1 METITLSLRCVNLT
15 RADLEDLRDLHKF
28 ISAMADERARN
39 QFLNLIDEVC
49 SVIESREPSRRG
61 ADHLNV
67 AANEPTLSH

>member
-1 METITLSLRCVNLT
+1 METITLSLKCVNLT

-28 ISAMADERARN
+28 ISGMADERARN

-49 SVIESREPSRRG
+49 SVIEGRERAGRV
-61 ADHLNV
+61 ADHLNE